1 MKKRSIIFVTFC
13 LLLLVNGLLAQ
24 SAEERKIRRAAEGK
38 SSYNQEE
45 LVSFKSDVPYK
56 QAMESLSTLCKK
68 YLRKPIVDPSPLTTP
83 INVEIQSMYW
93 KDAMELILR
102 TNNLWYQEFED
113 YIQVASVGM
122 LAVSGAG
129 APTGSGVSAPIDSS
143 AIISKTRE
151 VTISAIFLEINKSKL
166 RESGLNFSIFRGRD
180 LNLGV
185 QFSGADEVS
194 NNIFGVTV
202 SPTNPKLAVNIDAAL
217 KIFESEQVGQVLAR
231 PQSTVRSGSAGRLQ
245 VGTDFSIKEKDFSGN
260 ITDKFYSTG
269 TILNVY
275 PKVYRYGSTDFI
287 DLSYHV
293 ERSTVTP
300 GTVSTLINKST
311 SDGRSTVLN
320 GEEMY
325 VGGLYSDELST
336 VRDGIPF
343 LKDLPWWFFGLRYI
357 FGYDKATTTRSELI
371 ILLKAELVPT
381 IEERVRELA
390 KERNILNEKMKE
402 IDKDVEKKLKH
413 E

>member
-1 MKKRSIIFVTFC
+1 
-13 LLLLVNGLLAQ
+13 
-24 SAEERKIRRAAEGK
+24 
-38 SSYNQEE
+38 
-45 LVSFKSDVPYK
+45 
-56 QAMESLSTLCKK
+56 
-68 YLRKPIVDPSPLTTP
+68 
-83 INVEIQSMYW
+83 
-93 KDAMELILR
+93 
-102 TNNLWYQEFED
+102 
-113 YIQVASVGM
+113 
-122 LAVSGAG
+122 
-129 APTGSGVSAPIDSS
+129 
-143 AIISKTRE
+143 

-166 RESGLNFSIFRGRD
+166 RESGLNFNIFRGKD
-180 LNLGV
+180 LNMQV
-185 QFSGADEVS
+185 QFSGADQVS
-194 NNIFGVTV
+194 SNIFQVTA
-202 SPTNPKLAVNIDAAL
+202 SPTNPKLAVDITAAL
-217 KIFESEQVGQVLAR
+217 KIFESEGVGEVLAR
-231 PQSTVRSGSAGRLQ
+231 PQSTVRSGSKGRLQ

-260 ITDKFYSTG
+260 IIDKFYSTG
-269 TILNVY
+269 TILDIT

-325 VGGLYSDELST
+325 VGGLYSNELNT
-336 VRDGIPF
+336 TRDGIPF

-357 FGYDKATTTRSELI
+357 FGYDKVETVRAELI

-381 IEERVRELA
+381 IEDRVREMA
-390 KERNILNEKMKE
+390 KERNILQDKLKE